1 MISVEHIYQSL
12 RDLSTK
18 GKGGYTDSVEFNRN
32 SQRAELLLWNYY
44 CSMYEVSQRIP
55 EAMFPFIKNPNLSL
69 TDGKFDLPANFGRR
83 LNMQHV
89 SAVSGAECGD
99 APVTTKKMVRYLQK
113 HELIMTVESPIRGAV
128 AGKRL
133 FYSFTED
140 DKVQLYPETLTG
152 QVRFEYLR
160 YPTFAVRAYT
170 IDVTNQEQNPDSV
183 NSVNY
188 EWQPQEE
195 NNLIDILLLFHGLI
209 NRDTHLM
216 QWAQTHQSITQNIVK

>member
-32 SQRAELLLWNYY
+32 SQRAELLLWQYYFSNYEA
-44 CSMYEVSQRIP
+44 SRRVP
-55 EAMFPFIKNPNLSL
+55 EAMFPFIAVATQPL
-69 TDGKFDLPANFGRR
+69 TDAKFALPEGFGHT
-83 LNMQHV
+83 LNVHHA
-89 SAVSGAECGD
+89 SSVSGAECGD
-99 APVTTKKMVRYLQK
+99 VPITTRKLARYLQK
-113 HELIMTVESPIRGAV
+113 HELHMTLESPIRGK
-128 AGKRL
+128 GT
-133 FYSFTED
+133 FYTFTD
-140 DKVQLYPETLTG
+140 DRRVQMYPETLTG
-152 QVRFEYLR
+152 QARIEYLR
-160 YPTFAVRAYT
+160 YPAFAVRAYT
-170 IDVTNQEQNPDSV
+170 VDVTNQEQNPDSV
-183 NSVNY
+183 NSVDY